1 MSNPS
6 AVRDGSLFLNISL
19 QIFHR
24 GFIIHVFRH
33 FIKSKLFLT
42 DYIIFDF
49 KNPLKSK
56 AQWYLYRW
64 HQNYQPYLVEPRGI
78 DLHFLP
84 TGKKIMVLPPSSWR
98 QADVHRTSAL
108 KWFDPP
114 SSVLPKIKATLMGGF
129 YFWQQLIIMIR
140 FRRVSKGFTWL

>member
-1 MSNPS
+1 MV
-6 AVRDGSLFLNISL
+6 AFLYNISL

-24 GFIIHVFRH
+24 AFIIHVFRH

-78 DLHFLP
+78 DEIKVWLGQALASGAHP
-84 TGKKIMVLPPSSWR
+84 RRIKISNPFHHAKSTTYKVVLF
-98 QADVHRTSAL
+98 A
-108 KWFDPP
+108 
-114 SSVLPKIKATLMGGF
+114 
-129 YFWQQLIIMIR
+129 WQQLIIMMVALGLHWNCNP
-140 FRRVSKGFTWL
+140 RRGKCNHYKKV

>member
-1 MSNPS
+1 MVAFFYN
-6 AVRDGSLFLNISL
+6 LSL

-84 TGKKIMVLPPSSWR
+84 TGKKIIIRLGRALAGGAHPRRIKISNPFHHAKSTTYKVVLF
-98 QADVHRTSAL
+98 A
-108 KWFDPP
+108 
-114 SSVLPKIKATLMGGF
+114 
-129 YFWQQLIIMIR
+129 WQQLIIMIR
-140 FRRVSKGFTWL
+140 FHRVSKGFT